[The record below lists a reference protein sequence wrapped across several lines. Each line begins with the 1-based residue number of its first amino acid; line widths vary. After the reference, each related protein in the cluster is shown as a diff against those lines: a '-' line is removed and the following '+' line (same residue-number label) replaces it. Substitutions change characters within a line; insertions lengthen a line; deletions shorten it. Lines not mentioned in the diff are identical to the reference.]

1 MAEELRQEL
10 LHAAANLDAVAGTSD
25 DHGTRYIIDV
35 DMKRDDKIAT
45 VRSVWLVPAAPNSA
59 PRLLTC
65 YVLLG

>member
-10 LHAAANLDAVAGTSD
+10 LGAAANLEAIAGLSD
-25 DHGTRYIIDV
+25 EHGTRYIIDV
-35 DMKRDDKIAT
+35 DIKRSDKTAT
-45 VRSVWLVPAAPNSA
+45 IRSVWLVPAAPDAA